1 LQRPQGNLEI
11 PYSLNNTISNSASSA
26 FDIFI
31 YFNILINYKIGGQN
45 MKFLKGVLIGT
56 LISAGAMMMYN
67 ENMGINK
74 KQMMRKGR
82 QIAKKMGVM

>member
-1 LQRPQGNLEI
+1 
-11 PYSLNNTISNSASSA
+11 
-26 FDIFI
+26 
-31 YFNILINYKIGGQN
+31 
-45 MKFLKGVLIGT
+45 MKFLKGVSLGT

-67 ENMGINK
+67 ENMGMNK

>member
-1 LQRPQGNLEI
+1 
-11 PYSLNNTISNSASSA
+11 
-26 FDIFI
+26 
-31 YFNILINYKIGGQN
+31 
-45 MKFLKGVLIGT
+45 MKFFKGVLIGT

-67 ENMGINK
+67 ESMGMNK

>member
-1 LQRPQGNLEI
+1 
-11 PYSLNNTISNSASSA
+11 
-26 FDIFI
+26 
-31 YFNILINYKIGGQN
+31 

-56 LISAGAMMMYN
+56 LISAGAMMMYS